1 VDRALLTP
9 AVLVAAFGLVCSL
22 HAGWRRT
29 LALVPAL
36 VLGTV
41 VGAATAGTPAWPWLV
56 AALGMLVGLAAR
68 VGWAVP
74 AVVAAFITVGV
85 PPQPD
90 GATWTRPAVVAVVGL
105 YAVVVAG
112 VLKLPAT
119 VPGRRLPWPVSLVV
133 AVVCA
138 AAAGLAGVLA
148 QASGNP
154 FGSWAPATLFL
165 LVLPSTELSL
175 PRRAA
180 HRVVGTLVG
189 AAPALALASLPV
201 PQILLAGAALYLCL
215 VLTRPV
221 WVSTL
226 LSTVAVVL
234 LLQSSTGADV
244 AAGTRLAAVGT
255 AAVIAVAA
263 AAVLATVGRFVPAA
277 AVRAADTASRDVRL
291 APAG

>member
-1 VDRALLTP
+1 
-9 AVLVAAFGLVCSL
+9 
-22 HAGWRRT
+22 
-29 LALVPAL
+29 
-36 VLGTV
+36 
-41 VGAATAGTPAWPWLV
+41 
-56 AALGMLVGLAAR
+56 M
-68 VGWAVP
+68 
-74 AVVAAFITVGV
+74 AAFITVGV

-154 FGSWAPATLFL
+154 LGSWAPATLFL

-189 AAPALALASLPV
+189 AAAALALASLPV

>member
-1 VDRALLTP
+1 MDSSTRLMRALRISGVSAVPLGGLLAHPGPPLRTAMRATVPALRGIGDRSIVQPWASVRRPRPEAASTERRSSSCWPSAYRSLPCCPGVDRALLTP

-85 PPQPD
+85 PPRPD

-154 FGSWAPATLFL
+154 FGSWAPATLVL
-165 LVLPSTELSL
+165 LAQT
-175 PRRAA
+175 RRAA
-180 HRVVGTLVG
+180 CR
-189 AAPALALASLPV
+189 
-201 PQILLAGAALYLCL
+201 AGAQ
-215 VLTRPV
+215 R
-221 WVSTL
+221 
-226 LSTVAVVL
+226 
-234 LLQSSTGADV
+234 
-244 AAGTRLAAVGT
+244 
-255 AAVIAVAA
+255 
-263 AAVLATVGRFVPAA
+263 
-277 AVRAADTASRDVRL
+277 
-291 APAG
+291 